1 MNQNMKVLVYNVF
14 EYLDFLKMLRQVS
27 YFYVLK
33 KNLKFFEETKF
44 KISI

>member
-14 EYLDFLKMLRQVS
+14 EYLDFLKLLRQVS

-33 KNLKFFEETKF
+33 KNYCFFREN
-44 KISI
+44 KI